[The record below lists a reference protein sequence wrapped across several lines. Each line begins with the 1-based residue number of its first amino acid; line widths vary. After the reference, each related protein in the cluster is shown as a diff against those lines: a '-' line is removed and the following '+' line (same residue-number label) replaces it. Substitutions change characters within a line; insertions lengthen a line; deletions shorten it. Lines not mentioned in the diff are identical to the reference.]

1 MDNACKAFRLRALMT
16 LGIYAI
22 TMVVSLLIIEKLPI
36 HQWKF
41 AVAVLP
47 AIPALYFVRVFLQF
61 LGSRDELQRQIML
74 HALAFAFTGTAILTL
89 TFGFLQN
96 VGLPTP
102 NWVWVWPLMG
112 MLWMVGGALATRK
125 YQ

>member
-1 MDNACKAFRLRALMT
+1 MDAACKLYRLRALGT
-16 LGIYAI
+16 LGLYA
-22 TMVVSLLIIEKLPI
+22 VVMAISLLVIEKLPL

-47 AIPALYFVRVFLQF
+47 IIPALYFVRVFLQF
-61 LGSRDELQRQIML
+61 LGTRDELQKQIML
-74 HALAFAFTGTAILTL
+74 HALAFAFAGTAILTL

-102 NWVWVWPLMG
+102 NWVSVWPLMG
-112 MLWMVGGALATRK
+112 TLWMIGGALAKRK
-125 YQ
+125 YR